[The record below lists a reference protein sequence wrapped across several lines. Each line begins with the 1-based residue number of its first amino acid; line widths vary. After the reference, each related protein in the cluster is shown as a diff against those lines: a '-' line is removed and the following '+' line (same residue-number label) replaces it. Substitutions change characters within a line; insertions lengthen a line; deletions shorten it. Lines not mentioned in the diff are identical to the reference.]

1 MGSLFAPTSYGPTIS
16 NQMPTNKSSRDRPS
30 NQPAS
35 QPKTA
40 VLKDTEGGST
50 SQPTNLPASVKSEP
64 RHASANQAGHG
75 LPTIRNARTAGPRAA
90 GPRAAHGVS
99 AVLRSGRRKLA
110 NSSADP
116 GPSQT
121 IPLPTTRGPGEGV
134 PAGTGVHT
142 GQGVLPPVQ
151 RTAGLR
157 EGPPGTSSGRERGR
171 VRCQNRPQG
180 GQERHRR
187 GDTEVRRGLQVE
199 VPADLRWN
207 VCRPTSADS
216 KEKAQ

>member
-1 MGSLFAPTSYGPTIS
+1 LGSLFAPTSFGPTIS
-16 NQMPTNKSSRDRPS
+16 NRTPTNKSSRDRPS

-40 VLKDTEGGST
+40 VLKDTEDGST

-90 GPRAAHGVS
+90 HEVS
-99 AVLRSGRRKLA
+99 AVLRSGRRRLA

-121 IPLPTTRGPGEGV
+121 IPLPTTTGPGEGV
-134 PAGTGVHT
+134 PAGAGVQT
-142 GQGVLPPVQ
+142 GQGVLPPV
-151 RTAGLR
+151 RTTAGLH
-157 EGPPGTSSGRERGR
+157 EGPPGTSNYREPGR
-171 VRCQNRPQG
+171 VRCQNRPQR
-180 GQERHRR
+180 GQDRHCQ

-216 KEKAQ
+216 KAKAQ